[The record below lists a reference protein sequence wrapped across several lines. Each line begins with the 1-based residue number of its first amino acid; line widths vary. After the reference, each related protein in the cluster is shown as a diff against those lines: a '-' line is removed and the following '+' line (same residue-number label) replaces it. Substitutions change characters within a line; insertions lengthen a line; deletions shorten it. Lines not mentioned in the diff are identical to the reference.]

1 MARCWWVA
9 TKQGLNNVMKWANLS
24 VVKESCQQGEALA
37 GFRWKA
43 NPFNEYRFQP
53 SLATVAAAG
62 LLLCMSS
69 GALRPQQS
77 SSESHSKEEEE
88 LYAAPA
94 VLKSLCGVAIQEWEA
109 AAAAE
114 KIRPSMS
121 SCCRDSKES
130 GMPVLKVN
138 ALPLSR
144 AHSIGTEPAALKEP
158 SSSVDAFPSR
168 RGDGCLSRY
177 AIADAA
183 AIAAPAVVNVKV
195 SLGRRHAFFGETA
208 GSGFI
213 IQSDGTILTNA
224 HVVANE
230 RRGLY
235 KGALVVTLQDGRN
248 FEGEVVSFDSLSDIA
263 VIKVN
268 SPRPLPTAKLGSS
281 KDLRPGEWVVALGS
295 PLHLQNTVTAGIIS
309 CVDRK
314 SSEIGLEGVG
324 TGYIQIDAAINQGNS
339 GGPLVNLDGE
349 VIGINTMKALAAD
362 GVSFAIP
369 IDSAIKIVEQLKKH
383 RHVVRPWL
391 GMKMWELTEPRI
403 LQLKERRPGFPDVAS
418 GVLVTQVIP
427 GSPAAR
433 AGVWNDDVIVEFD
446 GMPVTTINQIVEALG
461 DKVGMSFKVVVK
473 RAHGVDATLYVV
485 AEEATPDL

>member
-9 TKQGLNNVMKWANLS
+9 NKQGLKNVMKWANLS
-24 VVKESCQQGEALA
+24 VLKESCQQGEALA

-53 SLATVAAAG
+53 SLATAAAAG
-62 LLLCMSS
+62 LMLCTSS
-69 GALRPQQS
+69 GTLRTEQS
-77 SSESHSKEEEE
+77 SSGI
-88 LYAAPA
+88 
-94 VLKSLCGVAIQEWEA
+94 VLKNPNSLSQLLTDLVLALCEG
-109 AAAAE
+109 
-114 KIRPSMS
+114 
-121 SCCRDSKES
+121 DSKEN
-130 GMPVLKVN
+130 GMPILKVN

-195 SLGRRHAFFGETA
+195 SFGKRHAFFGETA

-235 KGALVVTLQDGRN
+235 KGVLVVTLQDGRN

-473 RAHGVDATLYVV
+473 RAHGVDATLYVI

>member
-77 SSESHSKEEEE
+77 SS
-88 LYAAPA
+88 
-94 VLKSLCGVAIQEWEA
+94 G
-109 AAAAE
+109 
-114 KIRPSMS
+114 
-121 SCCRDSKES
+121 DSKES

>member
-9 TKQGLNNVMKWANLS
+9 NKQGLKNVVKWANLS
-24 VVKESCQQGEALA
+24 VLKESCQQGEALA

-53 SLATVAAAG
+53 SLATAAAAG
-62 LLLCMSS
+62 LLLCTSS
-69 GALRPQQS
+69 GTLQTEQS
-77 SSESHSKEEEE
+77 SSGI
-88 LYAAPA
+88 
-94 VLKSLCGVAIQEWEA
+94 VLKNPNSLSQLSISLYLYLECGLLTDLVLALCEG
-109 AAAAE
+109 
-114 KIRPSMS
+114 
-121 SCCRDSKES
+121 DSKEN
-130 GMPVLKVN
+130 GMPILKVN

-195 SLGRRHAFFGETA
+195 SFGKRHAFFGETA

-473 RAHGVDATLYVV
+473 RAHGVDATLYVI